1 MILLVISDLMRDD
14 GGAGV
19 GVQGGHQLPQHQGHE
34 SGKNCTNYNQSGGQI
49 LPGILNSTKPCA
61 HATIIPLRSETSNA
75 NAFVL
80 KIFEIF
86 FSESIYY

>member
-34 SGKNCTNYNQSGGQI
+34 SGKNCTNYNQSGGQ
-49 LPGILNSTKPCA
+49 NFTWDFEQYKA
-61 HATIIPLRSETSNA
+61 LRA
-75 NAFVL
+75 CH
-80 KIFEIF
+80 
-86 FSESIYY
+86 YYTVAIRNK